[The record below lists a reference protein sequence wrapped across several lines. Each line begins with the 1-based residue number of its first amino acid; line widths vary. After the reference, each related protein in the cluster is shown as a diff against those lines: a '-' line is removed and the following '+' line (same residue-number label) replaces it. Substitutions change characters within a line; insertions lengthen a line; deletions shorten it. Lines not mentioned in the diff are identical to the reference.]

1 MRLTQKIRIY
11 PSLQQEVV
19 LWDLSEKCR
28 LIYNFALLERKEAY
42 LKGEKIT
49 YQIQQ
54 NGLVLT
60 KKTYPKYGVV
70 YSKVLQM
77 TLNQLDSDYRSFFA
91 LRRNGDVTAR
101 PPHFKS
107 KRAFAT
113 MVYNQSGFKF
123 ERGCIKL
130 SSKHP
135 QGVLLCFAIPES
147 FAFGKVYQ
155 VTVFMDNKEKY
166 YVSVVYERKASV
178 YVDNGLYQAFDLGVA
193 KHTGV
198 NVHGRFIEFA
208 NSRHDSYWN
217 PRLGR
222 LQSRRDHC
230 KMKSRKWR
238 ALNNAYKKHKR
249 KCSRQ
254 TRDFQHKLSRR
265 IVENTKANTIIVGDL
280 YVKGMAQSP
289 KASAGLNR
297 STQNN
302 GCLSRFVRFLTYKA
316 ELAGKKV
323 VEIDES
329 YTSKECYVCGARHD
343 MPLWIR
349 VMKCDCGNVIDRDQN
364 SSVNIMVRFLSQYA
378 LWTGYQQFVGNLRNT
393 GLPTP
398 TLEVHS
404 QEAPCANVG

>member
-1 MRLTQKIRIY
+1 MQLTQKVRIC
-11 PSLQQEVV
+11 PTAEQEKV
-19 LWDLSEKCR
+19 LWALSEKCR
-28 LIYNFALLERKEAY
+28 LIYNFALAERKEAY
-42 LKGEKIT
+42 LKGEKIN
-49 YQIQQ
+49 YRIQQ

-60 KKTYPKYGVV
+60 KKVYPEYGVV

-77 TLNQLDSDYRSFFA
+77 ALNQLDSDYRSFFA
-91 LRRNGDVTAR
+91 LRRNGDVTAM

-107 KRAFAT
+107 KHDFTT

-135 QGVLLCFAIPES
+135 SGVPLCFAVPES

-155 VTVFMDNKEKY
+155 VTVFQDDKEKY
-166 YVSVVYERKASV
+166 YVSVVYEQKAPV
-178 YVDNGLYQAFDLGVA
+178 YVDNGLYQAFDLGVT

-198 NVHGRFIEFA
+198 NVYGRFVEFA
-208 NSRHDSYWN
+208 NSRHDRYWN
-217 PRLGR
+217 PRLDL

-230 KMKSRKWR
+230 KKKSRKWR
-238 ALNNAYKKHKR
+238 YLNKVLKRHKR

-265 IVENTKANTIIVGDL
+265 IVENTRANTIIVGDL
-280 YVKGMAQSP
+280 NVKGMVQSP
-289 KASAGLNR
+289 KATCGLNR

-302 GCLSRFVRFLTYKA
+302 GCLGRFVRFLSYKA

-323 VEIDES
+323 IEIDES
-329 YTSKECYVCGARHD
+329 HTSKRCFACGKLHD
-343 MPLWIR
+343 MPLWVR
-349 VMKCDCGNVIDRDQN
+349 VMKCDCGNVIDRDRN
-364 SSVNIMVRFLSQYA
+364 SSVNIMLRFLSQYA
-378 LWTGYQQFVGNLRNT
+378 LWTGYQQFVDNLRNT

-398 TLEVHS
+398 KLEVHS
-404 QEAPCANVG
+404 QEALPFMVG